1 MFGNIKQNLGKII
14 FFIDNCVRVVNSA
27 TSKSLVAKYTVF
39 PHPNIHKEDWQCTH
53 KANIVGLSGKN
64 GFCGKTIRITYFL
77 CVCVCLRLCS
87 LNYTA
92 CKEYEPCYIVICDLF
107 DVTILLNII
116 S

>member
-53 KANIVGLSGKN
+53 KANIVGLSRKN

-77 CVCVCLRLCS
+77 CVCVCVCVCVALIIRHVKS
-87 LNYTA
+87 MNR
-92 CKEYEPCYIVICDLF
+92 VILSS
-107 DVTILLNII
+107 VTCLTLPYF
-116 S
+116 